1 MNSDTKFVNAWMLL
15 DEDEPAGTN
24 YNDPSSSYQSLI
36 KNNVYQGV
44 DILYVGWVK
53 TVPTSETSIPAGD
66 GSSFTIQIT
75 EPKEKHPGG
84 FSNLDYMHFV
94 IRDARKNNPNIK
106 ICLTQVFGGPDIHR
120 IFSNS
125 NISPEQNAE
134 NFADNLMHFL
144 QCFDLDGFDI
154 DWETD
159 LSSDT
164 SQIEFARYVNAIG
177 AKFKQQTDQ
186 HYFFTLSP
194 AEVGNLD
201 ANAVNSN
208 MDFVNLQLYSGF
220 TIPDDFTKAGV
231 DASLFAYGAKFES
244 VNKQPIG
251 FQTAQQAFDDNK
263 ENFGYSIF
271 TNWRLNSTNFPFEQ
285 AQQKILHQ
293 LAFPSTMTAE

>member
-1 MNSDTKFVNAWMLL
+1 
-15 DEDEPAGTN
+15 
-24 YNDPSSSYQSLI
+24 
-36 KNNVYQGV
+36 
-44 DILYVGWVK
+44 VK

-84 FSNLDYMHFV
+84 FSNLDYMRFV
-94 IRDARKNNPNIK
+94 IRDARKNNPKIK

-125 NISPEQNAE
+125 NVSPEQNAE

-164 SQIEFARYVNAIG
+164 SQTEFALYVNAIG
-177 AKFKQQTDQ
+177 AKFKQQTDK

-201 ANAVNSN
+201 ASAVNSN

-220 TIPDDFTKAGV
+220 TDPEAFTQAGV
-231 DASLFAYGAKFES
+231 ENLNQSINNQLDFKLRKKPSTITKQISATASLRTG
-244 VNKQPIG
+244 G
-251 FQTAQQAFDDNK
+251 
-263 ENFGYSIF
+263 
-271 TNWRLNSTNFPFEQ
+271 
-285 AQQKILHQ
+285 
-293 LAFPSTMTAE
+293 